1 MAYEKIFE
9 KKSQQLLIERKLG
22 YELTKRVLEF
32 VFSFLGLL
40 CISPLLIIMSMLIK
54 FDDPKGSVIF
64 VQKRVGKNGEIFN
77 IYKFRSMYTDAE
89 QRLDKLLSLNEV
101 EGAMFKMREDPRI
114 TKTGKFIR
122 KYSIDELPQL
132 FNVLIGN
139 MSLIG
144 PRPALPREV
153 DSYTEYD
160 KQRLF
165 VKPGITG
172 LWQVSGRNSL
182 SFNEMVE
189 LDLQYINNQ
198 SIKFDFLIL
207 LKTVK
212 EVLFPINAY

>member
-9 KKSQQLLIERKLG
+9 KKNQQLLIERNLG
-22 YELTKRVLEF
+22 YEFTKRVLEF

-40 CISPLLIIMSMLIK
+40 CISPLLIIISMLIK

-89 QRLDKLLSLNEV
+89 QRLEKLLSLNEV

>member
-1 MAYEKIFE
+1 MAYEKVFE
-9 KKSQQLLIERKLG
+9 KKNQQLLIERNLG

-40 CISPLLIIMSMLIK
+40 CISPLLIIIFMLIK

-89 QRLDKLLSLNEV
+89 QRLEKLLSLNEV

-132 FNVLIGN
+132 FNVLMGN

-153 DSYTEYD
+153 ESYTEYD

-198 SIKFDFLIL
+198 SIKFDFSIL